1 MDFYTAPICNFWY
14 HQIYS
19 KQNFNINKA
28 EIFELL
34 NMVIINLTDRE
45 DDKYVSSIF
54 TRKLKDGIYK
64 TILNLKIFET
74 FSVCALLLAR
84 I

>member
-1 MDFYTAPICNFWY
+1 M
-14 HQIYS
+14 
-19 KQNFNINKA
+19 
-28 EIFELL
+28 FELL